1 MTEKKKVAILG
12 AGPAGLA
19 AAFGL
24 SATPELRDTYEVTVY
39 QMGWRAG
46 GKCSSGREGEEN
58 RVDQNGTH
66 YLFGCYD
73 NTLDMARVAYAELAE
88 AKNKDFGTYKSSLL
102 PRDLL
107 ALKHFFRGKWRM
119 WAMPLPGND
128 VAPGTEPG
136 RLRPGEYLMM
146 AFQALIYM
154 ILGVRIGHYLRPP
167 TPFDEDR
174 PTILVAIYAV
184 LNPVFTVLGW
194 ILWAIGLALVRLTVD
209 LLRLLG
215 DPDFL
220 FIAKLLAGFRWL
232 NNLLFAWLAERFVFI
247 FRLYVLVDFATTVGI
262 ALLRDRVPAEGLS
275 AIEPYEFRAWIAH
288 HGAQELTLF
297 APFVSTWYDAVAAFE
312 DGDLSKPNL
321 SAGVSMMAIGMALLN
336 YKGHFA
342 YQMRSEIGDTL
353 IGPVYECLRAR
364 GVTFKFFHKVR
375 DVVPGADNLIEEIV
389 IEQQVKLRAADAG
402 AYQPF
407 KWVKGLKVWPNA
419 PLWDQIEG
427 PQPDAEINL
436 ESFYTPWKGKTLPAL
451 RRGVDFDEVVM
462 AMPVGALPTYC
473 AKLVA
478 RSEKWQDMTTHL
490 TGVETQTMRLF
501 FSTSLNEMGWTLPT
515 PILSN
520 YALPFATWEDNG
532 ELIDVQTW
540 PADQTPKSIATLF
553 GPLPA
558 AHMPPAETDHGYPA
572 RQDKIA
578 KDNAKRFLEENI
590 GPLWPKAA
598 TMESPLS
605 VNWDTLIDLKGR
617 TGDARFDGQLVRA
630 NAGPLERYTTARAG
644 TAQHRIAPDAS
655 GYANMMLAG
664 DWTGNHFLIGSIE
677 GAIMS
682 GYQASRAISGA
693 PAVIPGEDT
702 GL

>member
-1 MTEKKKVAILG
+1 MADKKKVAILG

-24 SATPELRDTYEVTVY
+24 TATPALREAHEVTIY

-46 GKCSSGREGEEN
+46 GKCASGREGAEN

-88 AKNKDFGTYKSSLL
+88 AKNKDFGSYKSALL

-119 WAMPLPGND
+119 WAMPLPANE
-128 VAPGTEPG
+128 VAPGTQPG

-146 AFQALIYM
+146 AFQALLYM

-167 TPFDEDR
+167 APFDQDR

-220 FIAKLLAGFRWL
+220 FIAKMLAGFRWL
-232 NNLLFAWLAERFVFI
+232 NNLLFARLAKRFVFV

-275 AIEPYEFRAWIAH
+275 AIEQYEFRAWIAH
-288 HGAQELTLF
+288 HGAQDLTLY

-321 SAGVSMMAIGMALLN
+321 SAGVSMMAIGMALMN

-353 IGPVYECLRAR
+353 IGPVYEVLRAR

-375 DVVPGADNLIEEIV
+375 DVVPGAGDLIEEIV
-389 IEQQVKLRAADAG
+389 IEQQVKAG
-402 AYQPF
+402 DDYQPF

-427 PQPDAEINL
+427 PQPGPEINL
-436 ESFYTPWKGKTLPAL
+436 ESFYTPWRGQTLPAL
-451 RRGVDFDEVVM
+451 KRGVDFDEVVL
-462 AMPVGALPTYC
+462 AIPVGALPTYC

-478 RSEKWQDMTTHL
+478 NSEKWQDMTTHL

-501 FSTSLNEMGWTLPT
+501 FSTSLDEMGWSLPT

-532 ELIDVQTW
+532 ELIAVQTW
-540 PADQTPKSIATLF
+540 PEDQTPKSIATLF

-558 AHMPPAETDHGYPA
+558 AHIPPPETDHGYPA
-572 RQDKIA
+572 RQDKTA

-590 GPLWPKAA
+590 GALWPKAA
-598 TMESPLS
+598 TLENPLS
-605 VNWDTLIDLKGR
+605 VNWDTLIDLEGRKGE
-617 TGDARFDGQLVRA
+617 ARFEGQLVRA

-644 TAQHRIAPDAS
+644 TAQHRIAPDDS
-655 GYANMMLAG
+655 GYSNMMLAG

-693 PAVIPGEDT
+693 PEFIPGEDA